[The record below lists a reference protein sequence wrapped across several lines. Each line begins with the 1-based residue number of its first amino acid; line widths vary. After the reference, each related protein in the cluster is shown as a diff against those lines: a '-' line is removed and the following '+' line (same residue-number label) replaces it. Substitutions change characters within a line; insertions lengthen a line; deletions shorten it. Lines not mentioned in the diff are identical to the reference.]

1 MLTTWSVFQKVASR
15 TCKAALH
22 ISFMQ
27 NEIPENIVMPLEKE
41 NTPQIAVESKMVIYK
56 NT

>member
-1 MLTTWSVFQKVASR
+1 
-15 TCKAALH
+15 
-22 ISFMQ
+22 MQ